1 MKTDKKVYARLLL
14 VGLLQCTA
22 AVVLFYRSFI
32 GVVVVL
38 PYLLFFIKSGR
49 KAHLKTL
56 EWELDLQFCD
66 SLQSLAASLEA
77 GYSIENSVGAA
88 INDLSTTYDNDA
100 PIIRELMYIK
110 QQLRNSISAEQA
122 FRDFAQRSGIEDI
135 QMFADILATAKR
147 TGGDVINVIDTT
159 ARVIQAK
166 QEMRR
171 EIRALIAAK
180 RYEAM
185 IMKIVPFGILLYLN
199 VFCRELVAPLYTGV
213 FGRVFMTLV
222 LAVYLAAC
230 KMTERITDIEM
241 Q

>member
-32 GVVVVL
+32 GAVVVL

-49 KAHLKTL
+49 KAHLKNL

-213 FGRVFMTLV
+213 FGRVFMTLA